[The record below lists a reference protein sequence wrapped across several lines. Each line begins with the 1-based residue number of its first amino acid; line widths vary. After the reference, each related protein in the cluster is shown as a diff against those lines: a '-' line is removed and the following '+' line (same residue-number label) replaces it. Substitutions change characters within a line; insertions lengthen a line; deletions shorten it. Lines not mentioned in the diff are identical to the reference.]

1 MNWHYFVFLDNLYP
15 IIRFKFWKS
24 CTVFPTAHPLLAL
37 PFFVPFLSCHK
48 ELCALLCMGGR
59 TRDGGVCTRKEMG
72 KLNVSSRLE
81 EIKTWLLSNFKSCC
95 GCPLDVRAKWL
106 SMLMTVSNELEPF
119 GSHCVFFQNN
129 QNMVKWVL
137 MRGIR
142 RESCVIFGAI
152 EI

>member
-15 IIRFKFWKS
+15 IMRFKLWKQ

-59 TRDGGVCTRKEMG
+59 ARDGGICTRKEMG
-72 KLNVSSRLE
+72 ELNISSRLE
-81 EIKTWLLSNFKSCC
+81 EIKTWLLLTSSLVADALWIWGQS
-95 GCPLDVRAKWL
+95 GCQYWWL
-106 SMLMTVSNELEPF
+106 FLMNWNLLVLT
-119 GSHCVFFQNN
+119 VFFQNN
-129 QNMVKWVL
+129 QNMVKWIL
-137 MRGIR
+137 MRGVR
-142 RESCVIFGAI
+142 RESSVSFGAT